1 MNFKWIGKYQNK
13 RQNES
18 RGIEINQNVIHC
30 CCLMSCPFICPS
42 MGLCVMLVV
51 VWLLSSS
58 LSCCVFPF
66 VVCRSFFCL
75 AVVYPS
81 SVPSFKTIG
90 FRRSVLLLH
99 EGFLKRQHENGKSLK
114 ASARG
119 QEDQLL
125 GNVHFENSWQYM
137 QQDSILLAT
146 LTGFRLVASDQLVS
160 S

>member
-51 VWLLSSS
+51 VWLLLSSS

-90 FRRSVLLLH
+90 FRRSVLLL
-99 EGFLKRQHENGKSLK
+99 Q
-114 ASARG
+114 
-119 QEDQLL
+119 
-125 GNVHFENSWQYM
+125 
-137 QQDSILLAT
+137 SILEDRFCYFMK
-146 LTGFRLVASDQLVS
+146 GFQRGNTRMAKA
-160 S
+160 